1 MKVTI
6 PSPLYSYTGHR
17 RQVDAGGDTLRDLL
31 ADLDRQFPG
40 MRFRMIDEQEQVR
53 QHIRI
58 FINGALCTDLGAPLT
73 DSDTVQIITSISGGH
88 V

>member
-1 MKVTI
+1 MKVAI
-6 PSPLYSYTGHR
+6 PSPLYSYTSHR
-17 RQVDAGGDTLRDLL
+17 RQVDAAGDTVRDVL

-40 MRFRMIDEQEQVR
+40 IRFRMINEQDQIR

-58 FINGALCTDLGAPLT
+58 FINGQLCTDLGAPLNER
-73 DSDTVQIITSISGGH
+73 DTVQIITSISGGQ